1 MSEAWN
7 AAGYIASSRY
17 RLAVCE
23 YLDDNGSG
31 LPSRIASDTG
41 LAQPHVSR
49 ALSEL
54 RDKEI
59 VELLV
64 PESQQKGRL
73 YGLTEL
79 GSAAHKKVAID
90 QLGEISVVERAEF
103 PSTNIVAELTDAYG
117 GHLRGLVW
125 CESDQTWVHFTSEE
139 LTEDY
144 DIDTLK
150 TLVSTLTNGEP
161 IDNSVGDSPAG
172 DVQFVAYGLED
183 ALVVR
188 VQVSTETELLVSVEL
203 DFDKSITELAAS
215 CQDILLSAP
224 LEGRVN

>member
-23 YLDDNGSG
+23 YLDENGSG

-54 RDKEI
+54 REKNI

-73 YGLTEL
+73 YGLTDL
-79 GSAAHKKVAID
+79 GVAAYKKVAVD
-90 QLGEISVVERAEF
+90 RLGELAVVEPTEF
-103 PSTNIVAELTDAYG
+103 PNTNLVTELTNAYAG
-117 GHLRGLVW
+117 QLRGIVW
-125 CESDQTWVHFTSEE
+125 CEPDQTWVCFTADE
-139 LTEDY
+139 LSRDY
-144 DIDTLK
+144 DTETLK
-150 TLVSTLTNGEP
+150 ALVSTLTNGEP
-161 IDNSVGDSPAG
+161 VDTDTGGGPAG
-172 DVQFVAYGLED
+172 DIQFVVYGLED
-183 ALVVR
+183 ALIVR
-188 VQVSTETELLVSVEL
+188 VQLDSETDLLVSVEL
-203 DFDKSITELAAS
+203 GFDESITELAES
-215 CQDILLSAP
+215 CQEVALTAP
-224 LEGRVN
+224 IEGRVN